1 MERLNK
7 TLFKDAFVV
16 NLMFIG
22 VTIMG
27 YFLIVPGILLHITLG
42 AMQVVL
48 FLLALLQI
56 TKYSTAI
63 QVQLILY
70 GIPCVW
76 VLIHHWTN
84 MDYKSRNLMM
94 EASVP
99 LAIFFTIILYQL
111 KRHYYGTQKS

>member
-48 FLLALLQI
+48 FLNGTLSVVER
-56 TKYSTAI
+56 K
-63 QVQLILY
+63 VILF
-70 GIPCVW
+70 PK
-76 VLIHHWTN
+76 L
-84 MDYKSRNLMM
+84 
-94 EASVP
+94 
-99 LAIFFTIILYQL
+99 
-111 KRHYYGTQKS
+111 